1 MFKRSLPLHFK
12 AHSWRSKCPLKV
24 EAGYI
29 CNVQKF
35 HPDFSTL
42 YCLLTAEVT
51 HFRIVVKF
59 VSYIVTIV
67 LIRGF
72 VRKPTFFTIQGPFN
86 ASRNVDIHN
95 TQYEE
100 CHETRISHVLS
111 Y

>member
-1 MFKRSLPLHFK
+1 MPVKRGG
-12 AHSWRSKCPLKV
+12 WD
-24 EAGYI
+24 I
-29 CNVQKF
+29 CNVQKC

-67 LIRGF
+67 LIRGL
-72 VRKPTFFTIQGPFN
+72 VGKPIFFTIHAPFN
-86 ASRNVDIHN
+86 ASQNVDILN
-95 TQYEE
+95 AQYEE
-100 CHETRISHVLS
+100 CHEARISHVLS